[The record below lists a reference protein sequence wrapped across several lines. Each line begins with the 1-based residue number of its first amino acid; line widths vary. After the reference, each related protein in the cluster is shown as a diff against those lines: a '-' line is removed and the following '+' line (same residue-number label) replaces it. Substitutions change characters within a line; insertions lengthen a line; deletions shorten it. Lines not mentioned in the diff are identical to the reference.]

1 VGGFVI
7 GVFVEVSTMGIP
19 FLPDIPWFEWISNG
33 VPTELKTVP
42 ALAILILILLF
53 RPQGI
58 LGRKERVG

>member
-1 VGGFVI
+1 MI
-7 GVFVEVSTMGIP
+7 GLFVEVSTMGLP
-19 FLPDIPWFEWISNG
+19 FLPKLPWLSWLSTG